1 MCVCVAVAGLGMGP
15 LLDMA
20 VVINPQIIVTALI
33 GTSVIFAS
41 FSIAALTAERGHWL
55 YLGGSLMTLL
65 STMLMLSLANLLFGS
80 KLIFQVSCQVI
91 FYTPLPLR
99 LLLKSHKLITH
110 TVLYI
115 NAIFNS
121 FGPLSPLNYVPKH
134 IRCPPHFT

>member
-1 MCVCVAVAGLGMGP
+1 MGP

-110 TVLYI
+110 AV
-115 NAIFNS
+115 
-121 FGPLSPLNYVPKH
+121 H
-134 IRCPPHFT
+134 